1 MRCLHLLSGGLD
13 PSLREGT
20 AVGPAPSPCCRDDTV
35 TFRLLCSLE
44 SWLWHIGVSVSSVSS
59 GTFFGPVVLVLGS
72 NLLCCLPPASQLS
85 LWLELSHTR
94 CCPLSTGWSRLLE
107 DLVGPAAK
115 YMGLALP
122 QCTGD
127 SFLISSLVVVHL
139 KRKVIL
145 SVNIE
150 IFDKVQ
156 QNMSTQK
163 LKSGAR

>member
-1 MRCLHLLSGGLD
+1 
-13 PSLREGT
+13 
-20 AVGPAPSPCCRDDTV
+20 
-35 TFRLLCSLE
+35 
-44 SWLWHIGVSVSSVSS
+44 
-59 GTFFGPVVLVLGS
+59 
-72 NLLCCLPPASQLS
+72 
-85 LWLELSHTR
+85 
-94 CCPLSTGWSRLLE
+94 
-107 DLVGPAAK
+107 
-115 YMGLALP
+115 MGLALP